1 MTKLK
6 KMDYSKSLQPSLPQN
21 LVNLL
26 HLLQEGLIV
35 LDPSGVVVFAYQAT
49 GNSFGVA
56 DHNDLLG
63 KHFSELY

>member
-1 MTKLK
+1 ME
-6 KMDYSKSLQPSLPQN
+6 YSKSIQPSLPKN

-26 HLLQEGLIV
+26 QLMQEGLIV
-35 LDPSGVVVFAYQAT
+35 LDTSGVVVFASQAA
-49 GNSFGVA
+49 SKLFGIA

>member
-1 MTKLK
+1 
-6 KMDYSKSLQPSLPQN
+6 MDHSKSLQSALPQN

-26 HLLQEGLIV
+26 QLMQEGLIV
-35 LDPSGVVVFAYQAT
+35 LDPSGIVVFSYQAA
-49 GNSFGVA
+49 GKLFGVT